1 MPPLRMSSGSVFESA
16 PPAVERAT
24 EREAEREAAPRRTG
38 RTWRVLGGLSVAM
51 SVVLVAGSI
60 TAYALWRRIDGQI
73 GREDVTAQL
82 PQHRPPKLNDAMNI
96 LLIGSDSRMGANAR
110 YGAELGERSDTTI
123 LLHLSPGGNQAL
135 GISFPRDSMV
145 RIPDCKRKNGSV
157 IPGRLDMINSA
168 FALGGSPCT
177 WATIESLTRIHIDHF
192 VKVDFTGF
200 KRVVDAL
207 GGVEICVP
215 RRIDDPKAEL
225 HLRRGRQIVHGDQA
239 LGYVRTRYVLGDGSD
254 LGRIRRQQQF
264 MASVVKKATDKGM
277 LKDPGKVYAFLSAVA
292 KSIKVDREFTLQ
304 AMEKTASGL
313 RGMSAGKVRFVTVP
327 VEAYPAD
334 KNRVQFNAA
343 QAEPLFQAI
352 RSDNAPPAPPAPGPG
367 GPGKPGG
374 PPKPVPPAQVKVT
387 VVNAT
392 TEQGLAGRVGDRLKA
407 RGFQVVKTGTKK
419 SGSHSRT
426 EIVFGLGARG
436 QAAALA
442 AAIPGHPPRR
452 DLNLKPGMVYLVIGT
467 DGVTV
472 GPTVRRPVPK
482 IAGEIRADRDPC
494 ARR

>member
-1 MPPLRMSSGSVFESA
+1 M
-16 PPAVERAT
+16 
-24 EREAEREAAPRRTG
+24 
-38 RTWRVLGGLSVAM
+38 LSVVI
-51 SVVLVAGSI
+51 SLVLVAGSI
-60 TAYALWRRIDGQI
+60 AAYALWRRIDGQI

-82 PQHRPPKLNDAMNI
+82 PPHRPPKLNDAMNI

-110 YGAELGERSDTTI
+110 YGTEVGERSDTTI

-145 RIPDCKRKNGSV
+145 RIPDCKRRNGTV

-168 FALGGSPCT
+168 FAQGGSACT
-177 WATIESLTRIHIDHF
+177 WATVESLTRIHIDHF

-225 HLRRGRQIVHGDQA
+225 HLRKGRQTVHGDQA

-277 LKDPGKVYAFLSAVA
+277 LKDPGKVYSFLSAVA
-292 KSIKVDREFTLQ
+292 KSIKVDREFTMQ

-343 QAEPLFQAI
+343 QSEALFQAI
-352 RSDNAPPAPPAPGPG
+352 RSDNAPPEPAPG

-374 PPKPVPPAQVKVT
+374 PAKPVPPAQVKVT
-387 VVNAT
+387 VLNAT
-392 TEQGLAGRVGDRLKA
+392 SEQGLAGRVGDRLKA
-407 RGFQVVKTGTKK
+407 RGFQIVRTGTKK
-419 SGSHSRT
+419 SGSHAKT
-426 EIVFGLGARG
+426 EIVFGLGARD

-442 AAIPGHPPRR
+442 AAVPGHPPRR
-452 DLNLKPGMVYLVIGT
+452 DLNLKPGTVYLVIGT
-467 DGVTV
+467 DGATV
-472 GPTVRRPVPK
+472 GPAVRRPVPK
-482 IAGEIRADRDPC
+482 IAGEIRADRDVC
-494 ARR
+494 GAR